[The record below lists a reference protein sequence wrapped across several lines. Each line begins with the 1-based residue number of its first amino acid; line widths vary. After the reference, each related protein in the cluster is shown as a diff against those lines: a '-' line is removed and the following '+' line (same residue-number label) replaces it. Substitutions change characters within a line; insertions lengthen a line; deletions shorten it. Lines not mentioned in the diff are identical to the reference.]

1 MIENSFMDNRVVI
14 TPEQFDNMIN
24 MLTNLKEK
32 YFERLVFYATKYDEL
47 QNKKNK
53 RLDNYEKMSLGK
65 RIFYQEDMLKKAVWQ
80 VNNAIW
86 DVDKRIKND
95 TAKE

>member
-14 TPEQFDNMIN
+14 TPEQFDDMIN
-24 MLTNLKEK
+24 MLTDLKEK

-47 QNKKNK
+47 QNKKDK
-53 RLDNYEKMSLGK
+53 RLDSYEKMAIGK
-65 RIFYQEDMLKKAVWQ
+65 RIFYQEDMVKKSVWQ

-86 DVDKRIKND
+86 EVDKRIKDD
-95 TAKE
+95 TAKD

>member
-65 RIFYQEDMLKKAVWQ
+65 RIFYQEDMLKKAVWR

>member
-1 MIENSFMDNRVVI
+1 MDNRVVI

-65 RIFYQEDMLKKAVWQ
+65 RIFYQEDMLKKAVWR

>member
-80 VNNAIW
+80 INNAIW
-86 DVDKRIKND
+86 DVDKRIKDD
-95 TAKE
+95 TAKD

>member
-14 TPEQFDNMIN
+14 TPEQFDDMIN
-24 MLTNLKEK
+24 MLTDLKEK

-80 VNNAIW
+80 INNAIW
-86 DVDKRIKND
+86 DVDKRIKDD
-95 TAKE
+95 TAKD